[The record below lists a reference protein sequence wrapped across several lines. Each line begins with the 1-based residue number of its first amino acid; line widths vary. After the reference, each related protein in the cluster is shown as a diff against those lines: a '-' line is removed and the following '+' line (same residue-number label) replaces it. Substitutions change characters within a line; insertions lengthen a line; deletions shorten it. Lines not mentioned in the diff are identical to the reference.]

1 MAKLI
6 RKKEPSVSVKET
18 TPGERMSA
26 PRKLSLLVTVVNRNK
41 AEFYADFLQSFEVNM
56 QLITNAE
63 GTASKETLHYLGLVE
78 TDKAVIFSVIREDN
92 AIHALN
98 AIEEKFRTIKNGKGI
113 AYTIPLTSVIGV
125 SIFGFLSN
133 NRMTVKGANNT

>member
-78 TDKAVIFSVIREDN
+78 TDKAVIFSVIREERV
-92 AIHALN
+92 AEALT
-98 AIEEKFRTIKNGKGI
+98 ALEQKFKTIKNGKGI
-113 AYTIPLTSVIGV
+113 AFTTPMTGTIGV
-125 SIFGFLSN
+125 AIYQFLSN
-133 NRMTVKGANNT
+133 TQA